1 MELEIINEMMAV
13 LGFAI
18 PSAVLWQV
26 WSIKQSYDKTRCDV
40 ENLLKDIATIK
51 RKMEDKELLENKNV

>member
-1 MELEIINEMMAV
+1 MDLEVINEIMAV

-26 WSIKQSYDKTRCDV
+26 WSIKQSYDKTRDKV
-40 ENLLKDIATIK
+40 EAIARDIAKLK
-51 RKMEDKELLENKNV
+51 RKMEDKELLEKAK